1 MSMAFSRQL
10 RIAALVMLPVV
21 ALGACGGNKVQGD
34 TSVAVASGPNGVIAV
49 ETFTS
54 TATVTAINTKDRKVT
69 LTFPDG
75 KKTTFKASAD
85 MANFGQL
92 NVGDQV
98 NATVTEQ
105 AVIALTKN
113 GGPPNAAAVG
123 GAVLSPIGA
132 KPGGV
137 AVATYEVTATVVAVD
152 ASKSKVT
159 LQFADGKPQKLKVG
173 SGVNLSKVQVGDQ
186 IVAVVTEGVA
196 LTVTK

>member
-1 MSMAFSRQL
+1 MAFSREV
-10 RIAALVMLPVV
+10 RFAALVMLPVA
-21 ALGACGGNKVQGD
+21 ALAACGGNKVQGN

-54 TATVTAINTKDRKVT
+54 TATVSAINTTDRKVT

-85 MANFGQL
+85 MANFSQL

-152 ASKSKVT
+152 AAKSKVT

>member
-1 MSMAFSRQL
+1 MSMAFSRQVQA
-10 RIAALVMLPVV
+10 AALVMLPAIV
-21 ALGACGGNKVQGD
+21 LGACGGNKVEGNS
-34 TSVAVASGPNGVIAV
+34 SVAVASGPNGVIAV

-54 TATVTAINTKDRKVT
+54 TATVTAINSADRKVT

-85 MANFGQL
+85 MANFNQL

-105 AVIALTKN
+105 AVVALTKN
-113 GGPPNAAAVG
+113 GGPPNAAAAG
-123 GAVLSPIGA
+123 GAVLTPIGA

-152 ASKSKVT
+152 ASKSKLT

-173 SGVNLSKVQVGDQ
+173 SGVNLPRCRS
-186 IVAVVTEGVA
+186 ATR
-196 LTVTK
+196 LWPS